1 MIQTLLQQTQRC
13 TTTGSKLTTGPSLSP
28 YYQNISPKI
37 NLNTVLIFLPLLPSG
52 FLPSDFL
59 TKILD
64 SVLVCPNLVTFPAI
78 VVCHNNT
85 EILINQQLSILSAYM
100 QIFFHLSF

>member
-1 MIQTLLQQTQRC
+1 MTQTLLQQTQRC

-37 NLNTVLIFLPLLPSG
+37 NFNTVLQFLPLLPSA

-59 TKILD
+59 IKTLD
-64 SVLVCPNLVTFPAI
+64 NVLVCPNLVTFPAT
-78 VVCHNNT
+78 VV
-85 EILINQQLSILSAYM
+85 LI
-100 QIFFHLSF
+100 